1 MTTMDE
7 LFEKYLNQIEPTE
20 EAVARASDSHNPL
33 REDLEKDEKFGPFV
47 DSSMLSGSYGRDTS
61 IFTIKDVDVILKTT
75 FTKEDLRERKWSSET
90 EQQCLLRLTR
100 AAIERTGRTANTKPA
115 RRSIYIELEED
126 EDNDMPAL
134 TMDIV
139 PVLIQNRSDTDPMTI
154 SDRELGEWHD
164 TYPNTQ
170 LSDSIERNKRSTKI
184 GGRHSYKPLVKIFK
198 AWKQVHFYA
207 GPDKPK
213 SPKGFILECLTA
225 KYHNPS
231 AEHWLDAVH
240 DLFANICEEWPDPDN
255 LPTEPDVPEVP
266 DVSDSAPHLIPI
278 AKTRSEAKKILRT
291 IHRHLELIEQAQA
304 EAEDDLTKAAK
315 TLRRVFGDD
324 CDEICFPLPEDL
336 DEAQQSKSN
345 VREAPPFA

>member
-1 MTTMDE
+1 MTTMDD
-7 LFEKYLNQIEPTE
+7 LFEKYLSQIEPTK
-20 EAVARASDSHNPL
+20 EAITRASESHNPL
-33 REDLEKDEKFGPFV
+33 REDLEKDEMFGPFV

-75 FTKEDLRERKWSSET
+75 FTKVDLRERKWSSET

-100 AAIERTGRTANTKPA
+100 DAIERTGETANTKPA
-115 RRSIYIELEED
+115 RRSIYVELEED
-126 EDNDMPAL
+126 EDDDMPAL

-170 LSDSIERNKRSTKI
+170 LSDSVARNKRSKKI
-184 GGRHSYKPLVKIFK
+184 GGYHSYKRLVKIFK

-240 DLFANICEEWPDPDN
+240 DLFANICEAWPDPDN
-255 LPTEPDVPEVP
+255 LPAEPDIPMIP

-278 AKTRSEAKKILRT
+278 AKTRDEAKKIFRT
-291 IHRHLELIEQAQA
+291 IHQHLALIKQAQA

-324 CDEICFPLPEDL
+324 CDDICFPLPEDV
-336 DEAQQSKSN
+336 DGAQKSKSN